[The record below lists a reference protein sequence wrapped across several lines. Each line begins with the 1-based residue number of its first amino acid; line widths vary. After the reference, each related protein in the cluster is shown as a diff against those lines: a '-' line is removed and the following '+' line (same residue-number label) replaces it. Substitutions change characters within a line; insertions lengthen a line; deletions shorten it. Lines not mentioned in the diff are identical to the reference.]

1 MMELGACVRLLEKCH
16 TLGFGT
22 ACSRKRPRWHAS
34 PRSQAEVIGRPF
46 PWLERVTLIISR
58 VCEHAAC
65 LFNVPFFVKHDHQH
79 KGNLWQ
85 PPNSSFWLLAL
96 SSVVALSLALGL
108 LFTCCDL
115 LCTLDD
121 ACLTQV
127 DRLKNIAHFHGCGA
141 LRLNAATSAE
151 QTHQRLGVAEGIN
164 SELQEQLQRV
174 SAGHQVP
181 HEALQ
186 PIIHQGMNLLRC
198 QIETRSRI
206 RLVEPKSLMP
216 DRFGKKTGPS

>member
-1 MMELGACVRLLEKCH
+1 MFAN
-16 TLGFGT
+16 T
-22 ACSRKRPRWHAS
+22 
-34 PRSQAEVIGRPF
+34 PF
-46 PWLERVTLIISR
+46 VYSKF
-58 VCEHAAC
+58 
-65 LFNVPFFVKHDHQH
+65 LFWFFVKHDDQH

-96 SSVVALSLALGL
+96 SSVVARSLVVGL

-186 PIIHQGMNLLRC
+186 SIIHQGMNLLRC

-216 DRFGKKTGPS
+216 DRFGKKTGPSWRTWSYWARDFVGVVHAALKQAMKTA

>member
-1 MMELGACVRLLEKCH
+1 MCRA
-16 TLGFGT
+16 
-22 ACSRKRPRWHAS
+22 
-34 PRSQAEVIGRPF
+34 
-46 PWLERVTLIISR
+46 
-58 VCEHAAC
+58 
-65 LFNVPFFVKHDHQH
+65 
-79 KGNLWQ
+79 
-85 PPNSSFWLLAL
+85 
-96 SSVVALSLALGL
+96 
-108 LFTCCDL
+108 
-115 LCTLDD
+115 
-121 ACLTQV
+121 
-127 DRLKNIAHFHGCGA
+127 KNIAHFHGCGA

-164 SELQEQLQRV
+164 SELQVQLQRV

-216 DRFGKKTGPS
+216 DRFGKKTGPSWRTWSYWGKGLRRRSARSAETGDEDCIETKTAGHCDTSTT